1 MELLLARRARVTGQ
15 EPAHASREAR
25 TRMVSIA
32 SLIEHGRGKLHYVFL
47 CFDPPVNG
55 QRCASILVRL
65 PAAITVETLEAAAVK
80 GLQRLS
86 PVERECASWVIV
98 HAPSNRDELNAYDGP
113 PIRFRHR
120 RGHLFKAE
128 IVEQP
133 GEGAAR
139 S

>member
-1 MELLLARRARVTGQ
+1 
-15 EPAHASREAR
+15 
-25 TRMVSIA
+25 MVSIA
-32 SLIEHGRGKLHYVFL
+32 SLIDDPQGKLHNVFL

-65 PAAITVETLEAAAVK
+65 AAPVTADTPEAAAVE
-80 GLQRLS
+80 GLQRLP

-98 HAPSNRDELNAYDGP
+98 HAPSNRQEPNAYDGP

-128 IVEQP
+128 PV
-133 GEGAAR
+133 
-139 S
+139 